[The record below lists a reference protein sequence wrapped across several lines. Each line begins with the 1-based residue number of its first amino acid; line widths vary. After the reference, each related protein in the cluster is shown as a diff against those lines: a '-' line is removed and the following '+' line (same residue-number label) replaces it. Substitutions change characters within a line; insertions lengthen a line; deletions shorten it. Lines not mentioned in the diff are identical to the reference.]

1 MAVLMLLTA
10 CKGGTDA
17 PAEGS
22 VPKSPAVQE
31 TDKPEQTETS
41 DVSEQTDAS
50 EWTEDEFVT
59 VTDDLDREVTVK
71 KHPRRVATLIGSFA
85 DIWSLAGG
93 TDSIVATADDTWTS
107 FDLELG
113 EDVVN
118 LGAVKDIELE
128 ALVAA
133 EPELIIASTNTS
145 IDVELLPTFEELGY
159 TVLYFEV
166 DSFEEYLHM
175 LDICTQITGGEE
187 CYTLYGSNVQAQVDA
202 AIALQDGSEPSVLY
216 IRASGSSAKV
226 KGSEGNVLGEM
237 LAALGC
243 RNIADDDESLLED
256 LSIEAI
262 LAEDPDYIFIVYQGA
277 DPTDAQALLEE
288 TLLSNPAWAT
298 LRAVEEG
305 RCYVMEHRLYNLK
318 PNDQW
323 GTAYEKLARIL
334 YGEQTT
340 E

>member
-1 MAVLMLLTA
+1 M
-10 CKGGTDA
+10 
-17 PAEGS
+17 
-22 VPKSPAVQE
+22 
-31 TDKPEQTETS
+31 
-41 DVSEQTDAS
+41 
-50 EWTEDEFVT
+50 
-59 VTDDLDREVTVK
+59 
-71 KHPRRVATLIGSFA
+71 
-85 DIWSLAGG
+85 
-93 TDSIVATADDTWTS
+93 
-107 FDLELG
+107 
-113 EDVVN
+113 
-118 LGAVKDIELE
+118 
-128 ALVAA
+128 
-133 EPELIIASTNTS
+133 
-145 IDVELLPTFEELGY
+145 ELLPTFEELGY

-175 LDICTQITGGEE
+175 LDICTQITGEE
-187 CYTLYGSNVQAQVDA
+187 ENYTLYGSDVQTQVDA

-216 IRASGSSAKV
+216 IRASGSSVKV

-243 RNIADDDESLLED
+243 RNIADEDESLLED

-262 LAEDPDYIFIVYQGA
+262 LAEDPDYIFIVCQGS
-277 DPTDAQALLEE
+277 DPTDAEALLDE

>member
-1 MAVLMLLTA
+1 MRTYLRLAAAIALLMLLTA
-10 CKGGTDA
+10 CKAGSDLPSEGTA
-17 PAEGS
+17 AE
-22 VPKSPAVQE
+22 VPDTQE
-31 TDKPEQTETS
+31 NT
-41 DVSEQTDAS
+41 VSEQMEEET
-50 EWTEDEFVT
+50 VT

-71 KHPRRVATLIGSFA
+71 KHPRRVAALIGSFA

-93 TDSIVATADDTWTS
+93 TDSIVAAADDTWTS

-113 EDVVN
+113 DDVVN
-118 LGAVKDIELE
+118 LGAVKDIQLE
-128 ALVAA
+128 ALVAS

-145 IDVELLPTFEELGY
+145 IDVDLLPTFEELGY

-175 LDICTQITGGEE
+175 LDICTQITGEE
-187 CYTLYGSNVQAQVDA
+187 ENYTRYGTDVQAQVDA
-202 AIALQDGSEPSVLY
+202 AIATQDGSEPSVLY
-216 IRASGSSAKV
+216 IRASGSSVKV

-256 LSIEAI
+256 LSLEVI
-262 LAEDPDYIFIVYQGA
+262 LAEDPDYIFMVYQGS
-277 DPTDAQALLEE
+277 DPTDAQNLMEE

-323 GTAYEKLARIL
+323 GTAYEMLAQIL